1 MKTNPTVYIIYSE
14 KLNRFYT
21 GFTTDFDVRFDFHL
35 HAEKHK
41 FTAKADDWELH
52 FKIECASKNQGLKIE
67 RHIKDMK
74 SKKYIQNLL
83 LYPEITQ
90 KLKERYRDC

>member
-1 MKTNPTVYIIYSE
+1 MKTNYTVYIIYSE
-14 KLNRFYT
+14 KLDRFYT
-21 GFTTDFDVRFDFHL
+21 GFTTDFDVRLHFHL

-41 FTAKADDWELH
+41 FTAKATDWVLY
-52 FKIECASKNQGLKIE
+52 FKIECESKNQALKIE
-67 RHIKDMK
+67 KHIKEMK

-90 KLKERYRDC
+90 KLLERYRDC